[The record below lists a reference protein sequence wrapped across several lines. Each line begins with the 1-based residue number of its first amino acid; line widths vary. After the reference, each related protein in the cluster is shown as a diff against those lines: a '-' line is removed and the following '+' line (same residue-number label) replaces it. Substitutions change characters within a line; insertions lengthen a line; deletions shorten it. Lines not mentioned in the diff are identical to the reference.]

1 MRDHRSL
8 SPGCSQTL
16 TLAATPIFWEAAWR
30 RQTPG
35 SQKRR
40 LGGSQSIVAAAAPS
54 RNWGSG
60 EYGAA
65 GRSSGLWPRPSVQGV
80 CMWRETGVQQPA
92 RPLLF
97 LPSSSRLPPAY
108 PAPSSASLPPPRPRR
123 PSPWALPLRITL
135 PVPRQLCAFTGAARW
150 GEGGREARDQELQ
163 EAGRTLRALSGQF
176 NEIMKVKCFI
186 PPGAHSGR
194 LISLCL
200 VPSPGVWRKQGSESG
215 WGASEGT

>member
-1 MRDHRSL
+1 MLQQHLPGTGAQGSMVPQVDLLGCGPGPACKVCVCGGRLVCSSL
-8 SPGCSQTL
+8 LAPCSSFPL
-16 TLAATPIFWEAAWR
+16 PLAFHLPILHL
-30 RQTPG
+30 P
-35 SQKRR
+35 
-40 LGGSQSIVAAAAPS
+40 LLPS
-54 RNWGSG
+54 R
-60 EYGAA
+60 
-65 GRSSGLWPRPSVQGV
+65 
-80 CMWRETGVQQPA
+80 
-92 RPLLF
+92 
-97 LPSSSRLPPAY
+97 
-108 PAPSSASLPPPRPRR
+108 PPRPRR

-200 VPSPGVWRKQGSESG
+200 VPPPGVWRKQGSESG